1 MSENPATGTGHEPTP
16 EHEQAPQQ
24 GQGPGPEELVCR
36 LPECENTVRQAPGRT
51 TLYCSVNHR
60 IEAQKRRSG
69 RRSAAGP
76 APTTPA
82 ADPQTDNAAPSTD
95 HPADLTDSDALEP
108 PARLATTPPTTP
120 RARPGRRG
128 PRPAATRPAAA
139 RAPRI
144 TMPVWPAGL
153 GSRRQLAGVAAAAV
167 LAAGGI
173 TTWAVMPSSSSAGQ
187 DGTYLAPP
195 PQPWAPQAQVA
206 LASFD
211 HQLALTQSALG
222 QWNAVPAALRPA
234 TPPPAVIALQ
244 QRQAVLQSQRDTLA
258 SQLASAQALAQT
270 NSTLATATS
279 NLARLQADEKTTTPT
294 STGVAPS
301 RPGPQVN
308 AALASQEQTLQTQIG
323 MLHSQAAAL
332 DHDVKAAQAAPL
344 PAATDSTTP
353 LAEQVVGLAEHPPPR
368 EPVGTNPDGQN
379 PAVAG
384 RGGSSAASAAA
395 SAPAATAPPR
405 PGDGGGGRPH
415 RRRRSGVR
423 GRLRRAGGGRRR
435 RRRRRVAARPW
446 LLRARH
452 EPRQQRQRQQRGGQR
467 HRGPRR
473 RWAGGRGRE
482 CGRVGPRPRLRRSRH
497 EPRQQRRRQ
506 QRGSRRRP

>member
-1 MSENPATGTGHEPTP
+1 M
-16 EHEQAPQQ
+16 
-24 GQGPGPEELVCR
+24 
-36 LPECENTVRQAPGRT
+36 
-51 TLYCSVNHR
+51 
-60 IEAQKRRSG
+60 
-69 RRSAAGP
+69 
-76 APTTPA
+76 
-82 ADPQTDNAAPSTD
+82 
-95 HPADLTDSDALEP
+95 
-108 PARLATTPPTTP
+108 
-120 RARPGRRG
+120 
-128 PRPAATRPAAA
+128 
-139 RAPRI
+139 
-144 TMPVWPAGL
+144 
-153 GSRRQLAGVAAAAV
+153 
-167 LAAGGI
+167 
-173 TTWAVMPSSSSAGQ
+173 
-187 DGTYLAPP
+187 
-195 PQPWAPQAQVA
+195 
-206 LASFD
+206 
-211 HQLALTQSALG
+211 
-222 QWNAVPAALRPA
+222 
-234 TPPPAVIALQ
+234 IALQ

-294 STGVAPS
+294 STGVVAPS

-405 PGDGGGGRPH
+405 PGDGGGGAGPIDAAAAG
-415 RRRRSGVR
+415 SGAGSGGPGVV
-423 GRLRRAGGGRRR
+423 GAVGGAVGSLLDPGSSGPDTNHGNSGSGNNAAASGTADHGGGGP
-435 RRRRRVAARPW
+435 VAAVGSAVGSVLDPGS
-446 LLRARH
+446 AA
-452 EPRQQRQRQQRGGQR
+452 PDTSRG
-467 HRGPRR
+467 
-473 RWAGGRGRE
+473 
-482 CGRVGPRPRLRRSRH
+482 
-497 EPRQQRRRQ
+497 QQRRRQ

>member
-1 MSENPATGTGHEPTP
+1 
-16 EHEQAPQQ
+16 
-24 GQGPGPEELVCR
+24 
-36 LPECENTVRQAPGRT
+36 
-51 TLYCSVNHR
+51 
-60 IEAQKRRSG
+60 
-69 RRSAAGP
+69 
-76 APTTPA
+76 
-82 ADPQTDNAAPSTD
+82 
-95 HPADLTDSDALEP
+95 
-108 PARLATTPPTTP
+108 
-120 RARPGRRG
+120 
-128 PRPAATRPAAA
+128 
-139 RAPRI
+139 
-144 TMPVWPAGL
+144 MPVWPAGL
-153 GSRRQLAGVAAAAV
+153 GTRRQLAGVAAAAV

-195 PQPWAPQAQVA
+195 PVPWAPQAQVA

-211 HQLALTQSALG
+211 HQLSLTQSALG

-332 DHDVKAAQAAPL
+332 DRDVKAAQASPL

-368 EPVGTNPDGQN
+368 EPVGTNPNGQN
-379 PAVAG
+379 PVVAG
-384 RGGSSAASAAA
+384 RGGASAASAAA

-405 PGDGGGGRPH
+405 PGDGGTTGPIDAAAAGSGAGSGGPGVVGAVGGAVGSLLDPGASAPDTTHGNAAAAGATTRQPAAPRTTAAVGRWPRSEVPSGRSSTPAPPGPTRATATAAAAT
-415 RRRRSGVR
+415 RR
-423 GRLRRAGGGRRR
+423 GGGRGAADRGGGGP
-435 RRRRRVAARPW
+435 VAAVGDAVGSVLDPGS
-446 LLRARH
+446 ASTDPAPAQTQH
-452 EPRQQRQRQQRGGQR
+452 AATGAATDTTPGAVAD
-467 HRGPRR
+467 H
-473 RWAGGRGRE
+473 AGGHHG
-482 CGRVGPRPRLRRSRH
+482 VGAAVGSLLNPSHDSGAAGTSGPVELTTRPRLQLVVMR
-497 EPRQQRRRQ
+497 
-506 QRGSRRRP
+506 